1 MAGAAAPCVLRR
13 GTPVERDARYATVAV
28 FALLAIAAAFV
39 FVWWYSGQ
47 GDRRSYERYEIYF
60 DGSVSGLSQGSPV
73 RYLGVDV
80 GRVRGLSVAR
90 RDPGRVKVVAEV
102 DSEAPLSGATR
113 ARLGLLGLTGLLYID
128 LQLDP
133 EVDPARDL
141 VQGDDYPV
149 ILSRKGD
156 IEAFL
161 ERLPDLIGRAGA
173 VMARVEAVL
182 ADENL
187 KAISDSLRNVSAA
200 SDELPALTRNAAA
213 LAADLRTTAAEA
225 TALTQRLNAVTAGSQ
240 SGLDGTLQAVRV
252 ASEKLA
258 RTAES
263 LERIVVANEAALSGL
278 AGPGA
283 VELQQLVLDVRDA
296 SAEVR
301 ALART
306 LRDNPSSLLREAK
319 EQGVEIAK

>member
-1 MAGAAAPCVLRR
+1 MAAAGAPRAPRR
-13 GTPVERDARYATVAV
+13 RTAVERDARYAAVAI
-28 FALLAIAAAFV
+28 FALAAIAAAFA

-80 GRVRGLSVAR
+80 GRVRNLSVAR
-90 RDPGRVKVVAEV
+90 R

-133 EVDPARDL
+133 EADPARAL
-141 VQGDDYPV
+141 ESGDNYPV
-149 ILSRKGD
+149 IMSRKGD

-161 ERLPDLIGRAGA
+161 ERLPDLIGHAGA
-173 VMARVEAVL
+173 VMTRVEALL
-182 ADENL
+182 ADDNL
-187 KAISDSLRNVSAA
+187 RAVDDSLRNVREATM
-200 SDELPALTRNAAA
+200 ELPGLMRNVAA
-213 LAADLRTTAAEA
+213 LAADLRTTTAEA
-225 TALTQRLNAVTAGSQ
+225 TALTQRLNAVAAGSQ
-240 SGLDGTLQAVRV
+240 SGLEGTLKSAQV
-252 ASEKLA
+252 ASETLA

-263 LERIVVANEAALSGL
+263 LERIVAGNEAALSGL

-296 SAEVR
+296 STEIR
-301 ALART
+301 ALARS
-306 LRDNPSSLLREAK
+306 LRENPSSLLREAK
-319 EQGVEIAK
+319 EHGVEIAK

>member
-1 MAGAAAPCVLRR
+1 M
-13 GTPVERDARYATVAV
+13 ERDARYATVAV
-28 FALLAIAAAFV
+28 FALLAIGAAFA
-39 FVWWYSGQ
+39 FVWWYSDQ

-133 EVDPARDL
+133 DVHPTRDL
-141 VQGDDYPV
+141 VQGDAYPV

-187 KAISDSLRNVSAA
+187 KAISDSLRNVAAA
-200 SDELPALTRNAAA
+200 SNELPALTRNAAA
-213 LAADLRTTAAEA
+213 LAVDLRTTAAEA
-225 TALTQRLNAVTAGSQ
+225 TALTQRLNAVAAGSQ
-240 SGLDGTLQAVRV
+240 GGLEDTLQSVRI

-296 SAEVR
+296 SADVR

-306 LRDNPSSLLREAK
+306 LRENPSSLLREAK

>member
-1 MAGAAAPCVLRR
+1 M
-13 GTPVERDARYATVAV
+13 ERDARYAAVAV
-28 FALLAIAAAFV
+28 FALAAIAAAFA
-39 FVWWYSGQ
+39 FVWWYSGK

-60 DGSVSGLSQGSPV
+60 EGSVSGLAQGSPV

-80 GRVRGLSVAR
+80 GRVRSLTVDR

-133 EVDPARDL
+133 EADPGHTL
-141 VQGDDYPV
+141 EQGADYPV
-149 ILSRKGD
+149 ILARKGD

-161 ERLPDLIGRAGA
+161 ERLPDLIGHAGA
-173 VMARVEAVL
+173 VVARLEAL
-182 ADENL
+182 LGDENL
-187 KAISDSLRNVSAA
+187 QAVHDSLANVREASA
-200 SDELPALTRNAAA
+200 ELPALARNAAA

-225 TALTQRLNAVTAGSQ
+225 TALTQRLHAMTTGAQPRLDDTLESVQDAAG
-240 SGLDGTLQAVRV
+240 
-252 ASEKLA
+252 KLA

-263 LERIVVANEAALSGL
+263 LERIVAGNEGTLSGL
-278 AGPGA
+278 AGSGA
-283 VELQQLVLDVRDA
+283 AELQQLVLDARDA

-306 LRDNPSSLLREAK
+306 LRENPSALLREAK
-319 EQGVEIAK
+319 EQGVEITE

>member
-1 MAGAAAPCVLRR
+1 
-13 GTPVERDARYATVAV
+13 VERDARYAAVAV
-28 FALLAIAAAFV
+28 FAIAVIAAAFA
-39 FVWWYSGQ
+39 FVWWYSGK

-80 GRVRGLSVAR
+80 GRVRSMSVAR

-102 DSEAPLSGATR
+102 DAEAPLSGATR
-113 ARLGLLGLTGLLYID
+113 ARLGLLGLTGLLFID

-133 EVDPARDL
+133 EADPAQAL
-141 VQGDDYPV
+141 EPGDNYPV

-173 VMARVEAVL
+173 VMARVEALL
-182 ADENL
+182 ADDNL
-187 KAISDSLRNVSAA
+187 QAVGDSLRNVRQAT
-200 SDELPALTRNAAA
+200 EEMPGLMRNATA
-213 LAADLRTTAAEA
+213 LAVELRTTAAEA
-225 TALTQRLNAVTAGSQ
+225 TALTQRMNALAAGSQ
-240 SGLDGTLQAVRV
+240 SEIAATLQGAQV
-252 ASEKLA
+252 AAEKLA

-263 LERIVVANEAALSGL
+263 LERVIAGNEAALAGL

-283 VELQQLVLDVRDA
+283 AEMQQLVIDVRDA

-301 ALART
+301 ALARA